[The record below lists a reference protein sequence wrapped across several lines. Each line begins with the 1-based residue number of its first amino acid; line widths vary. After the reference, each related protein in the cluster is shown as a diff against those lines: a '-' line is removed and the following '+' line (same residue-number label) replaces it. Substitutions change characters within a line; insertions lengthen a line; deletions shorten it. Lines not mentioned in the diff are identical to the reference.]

1 MVPSKI
7 ELKID
12 NKDVPG
18 PVIES
23 FELHQV
29 LGDHHRFTIEL
40 RRRSELEDVFGK
52 TLEANLSAWLSKTIN
67 LKISS
72 ADSSSGDSGEI
83 RFIGVVT
90 EVNFT
95 SKVDSLGNIYMAGYS
110 PTIALD
116 LNKMYHIW
124 HDMSSS
130 TIINQLISNES
141 LPNADVSASGGTSHP
156 GLLAYDDTAYQIIS
170 YLSGFEGW
178 WAYYDGLNFHVAG
191 DLPDDKIE
199 LKANHLGSFTVEVDS
214 TRLKDLSGSAY
225 EYKQGSWFSSNSP
238 KPNPSSIPLGKAAS
252 DAGRLSNTR
261 GNVLPLDNPIS
272 QRDLDQRLEI
282 ISRKSSACL
291 LRARGTTDRFGL
303 SPGKGLKISWSPRK
317 RVTESRGEEGF
328 SGLYLLTRAEHKY
341 KDGRYTCNFK
351 AVARD
356 LAYPYYKGDSFSRQL
371 IERAWVT
378 DVGDSGKNKLGSVK
392 VRFDWKPEGSD
403 GVESPFIR
411 VCQLQAGADGSKTHG
426 TWLIPEV
433 GDGVLVSIKGRHLEN
448 AAVIGSL
455 YDGSRLPR
463 KDMYTDNNTVKAI
476 CTKSGNEIIFNDT
489 EDKEQLIM
497 KAKGGACS
505 IQMDSSKNSEKIS
518 LAVQKD
524 GASLVMDGASG
535 NEQISFASKGSAC
548 NISMSGAK
556 RSIKIETSGSI
567 VMKAGEI
574 TLDAKTALNLKSQAQ
589 LKQKAGAMV
598 DIDGGAMVKVK
609 GGIIKLN

>member
-1 MVPSKI
+1 MVASKI

-23 FELHQV
+23 LELHQV

-40 RRRSELEDVFGK
+40 RRRSELVDVFGK
-52 TLEANLSAWLSKTIN
+52 SLEANLSAWLSKTIN
-67 LKISS
+67 LKIWS
-72 ADSSSGDSGEI
+72 ADSSTGDSGEI
-83 RFIGVVT
+83 RFIGVIT

-95 SKVDSLGNIYMAGYS
+95 SKVDSLGNIFMAGYS

-130 TIINQLISNES
+130 AIINQLISNEG
-141 LPNADVSASGGTSHP
+141 LPNANVSASGGTSHP

-178 WAYYDGLNFHVAG
+178 WAYYDGLNFNVAG

-225 EYKQGSWFSSNSP
+225 EYRQGSWFSSNSP
-238 KPNPSSIPLGKAAS
+238 KPNPSSISLGKAAA
-252 DAGRLSNTR
+252 DAGRLSSTR
-261 GNVLPLDNPIS
+261 ENILPPDNPIS

-282 ISRKSSACL
+282 ISRKSNACL

-328 SGLYLLTRAEHKY
+328 DGLYLITRVEHKY
-341 KDGRYTCNFK
+341 KDGRYTCDFK

-356 LAYPYYKGDSFSRQL
+356 LAYPYYKGNSFPGQL

-411 VCQLQAGADGSKTHG
+411 VCQLQAGVDGSKTHG

-455 YDGSRLPR
+455 YDGSHLPR
-463 KDMYTDNNTVKAI
+463 KDMYTDNNMVKAI

-556 RSIKIETSGSI
+556 RSIKIETTGSI
-567 VMKAGEI
+567 EMKASEI